1 MYDCKRLEP
10 RPGAKN
16 KEEHFKL
23 SLNRDVLLRVD
34 EETSTQVLLKNIGSY
49 ENWARK
55 KLLQVVFFCLS
66 NKSFDV

>member
-49 ENWARK
+49 EN
-55 KLLQVVFFCLS
+55 
-66 NKSFDV
+66 